1 MRYKPY
7 KTNQDRI
14 HFLGGKQNAE
24 IKSNDRSVSRIK
36 T

>member
-7 KTNQDRI
+7 KTNRDRI
-14 HFLGGKQNAE
+14 HFLGGNQNAE
-24 IKSNDRSVSRIK
+24 IKRDDRAISRVK